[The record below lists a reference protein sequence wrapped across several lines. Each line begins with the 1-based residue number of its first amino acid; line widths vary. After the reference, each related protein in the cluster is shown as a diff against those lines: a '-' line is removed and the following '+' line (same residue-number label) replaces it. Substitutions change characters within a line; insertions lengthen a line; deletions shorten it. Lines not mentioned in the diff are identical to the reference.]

1 MARLWRLADWVPFP
15 VAGGEGEMGRRAK
28 GWLLGGWLVLV
39 VGGWSFTESI
49 NDGIEP
55 TSGPRPKPS
64 PSRSFAGCTAPTPA
78 PSAEVTPGVVDFHA
92 EAEVTPGTATAIVC
106 TTSD

>member
-1 MARLWRLADWVPFP
+1 MS
-15 VAGGEGEMGRRAK
+15 RRAK

-39 VGGWSFTESI
+39 AASWAYTESI

-64 PSRSFAGCTAPTPA
+64 TSISAPPCPMPAVETDRTLTAYAGTEP
-78 PSAEVTPGVVDFHA
+78 DF
-92 EAEVTPGTATAIVC
+92 VATAIAC
-106 TTSD
+106 STAD